1 MTTRPWIV
9 FRESSPAQEFHV
21 ASFRFQVAGGTS
33 TMKRETW
40 NSKLPG
46 EPRPKL
52 RALCVTLLLLALSL
66 SLNVDLSFA
75 ASPGLAERVIEHR
88 LGNGLTVLMVERHQT
103 PIVSVNI
110 TFAVGGLNEQ
120 VGQTGIA
127 HLYEHMAF
135 KGTRMIGTTNYEE
148 EKPIL
153 DELALVG
160 TELDQRQREF
170 EANTARATDEARAA
184 IESLQKRVT
193 DLQAQAS
200 EYVVGNEMALLYQ
213 RHGGVGLNASTGK
226 DLTRYMIS
234 FPANRLPLWAEI
246 EADRMAH
253 PVLRE
258 FYRERGVVM
267 EERRLRNDDS
277 PNGLLFE
284 TFTSAAFRAH
294 GYGIPTIGWGSDIL
308 SLTPADTE
316 AFFKTH
322 YGPNRATIALV
333 GDINPRDVIAL
344 IERTFGK
351 IPAAPPSPS
360 LVTVEPE
367 QRGERRVEVE
377 FDAEPAIVIGYHK
390 PTLGHPDDD
399 VFDVI
404 DAVLSEG
411 LTSRL
416 HQKLV
421 RDKRLAASVGSDA
434 SHPGVRAPNLFVI
447 TATPLAP
454 HTTAEVEAAIYEEIE
469 RLKREP
475 VSPKE
480 LEKVLNNLDADLV
493 RGLRSNSGLASQ
505 LALYQALAGDWQ
517 YILTSR
523 DKIAK
528 VTAADVQ
535 RVATQYFTKSN
546 RTVAVL
552 VKKGNAKAA
561 VATSVS
567 GVRP

>member
-9 FRESSPAQEFHV
+9 SRESSLVKLPTALGRVDVDDV
-21 ASFRFQVAGGTS
+21 ASCIRNQPRGLTALHASRFTICSLIMAFI
-33 TMKRETW
+33 
-40 NSKLPG
+40 
-46 EPRPKL
+46 
-52 RALCVTLLLLALSL
+52 LAFNI
-66 SLNVDLSFA
+66 NVPSY
-75 ASPGLAERVIEHR
+75 ASSSNLAERVIEHR

-103 PIVSVNI
+103 PIVSINI
-110 TFAVGGLNEQ
+110 TFAVGGINEQ

-135 KGTRMIGTTNYEE
+135 KGTRKIGTTNYEK
-148 EKPIL
+148 EKLIL
-153 DELALVG
+153 DELAFVG
-160 TELDQRQREF
+160 TELDQRQRDVD
-170 EANTARATDEARAA
+170 ANSPKITDEERGT
-184 IESLQKRVT
+184 IESLQKRFT
-193 DLQAQAS
+193 DLQAEAA

-234 FPANRLPLWAEI
+234 FPSNRLPLWAAI
-246 EADRMAH
+246 ESDRMAH

-258 FYRERGVVM
+258 FYKERGVVM

-333 GDINPRDVIAL
+333 GDINPREVIAL
-344 IERTFGK
+344 IEQTFGN
-351 IPAAPPSPS
+351 IPAAPPPPPF
-360 LVTVEPE
+360 VTVEPE

-421 RDKRLAASVGSDA
+421 KEKRVAASVGSDA
-434 SHPGVRAPNLFVI
+434 SHPGVRAPNLFVV

-535 RVATQYFTKSN
+535 RVAIQYFTKSN
-546 RTVAVL
+546 RTVAIL

-561 VATSVS
+561 AATPVS